1 MKFRTTLIALA
12 IASSAAIAPTAFAQ
26 SADLSITGRIF
37 PGACVVELGNGG
49 VADLGDIRLDSLQA
63 DITTVLDDVDM
74 NMTVAC
80 ESAVRF
86 ALEGVDNSHDS
97 SISPS
102 QFGLGF
108 TSADEKIGSARLG
121 LVDVTGDGE
130 ATRAMFSDDGG
141 DNWTVHLFPGS
152 ATIGKGSLLGFAVG
166 DIEQGPTAIKNLQ
179 GTVKVR
185 ATIAPTNELTVT
197 EDVPIQGNA
206 TINLTYL

>member
-1 MKFRTTLIALA
+1 MKFRSTLIALA

-63 DITTVLDDVDM
+63 DINTVLDDVDM

-86 ALEGVDNSHDS
+86 ALDGVDNNHDS

-102 QFGLGF
+102 QYGLGF
-108 TSADEKIGSARLG
+108 TASDEKIGSARLVV
-121 LVDVTGDGE
+121 VDVTADSE
-130 ATRAMFSDDGG
+130 PAKTMRSNDGG
-141 DNWTVHLFPGS
+141 DNWVIDLFPGS
-152 ATIGKGSLLGFAVG
+152 ATIPKGELLGFGVG
-166 DIEQGPTAIKNLQ
+166 PIENGPTAIKNLQ

-185 ATIAPTNELTVT
+185 ATIAPTSELTVT
-197 EDVPIQGNA
+197 DDVPVQGNA